1 MTLLERQL
9 IVASPHRDP
18 ILSGRCRA
26 SNVNLR
32 LQKFAAVHAPI
43 HNHFNQDRHLNRR
56 NVFKQKRSV
65 AWRMASAGGL
75 SIATSGALETGSH

>member
-32 LQKFAAVHAPI
+32 
-43 HNHFNQDRHLNRR
+43 R
-56 NVFKQKRSV
+56 
-65 AWRMASAGGL
+65 
-75 SIATSGALETGSH
+75 ATI